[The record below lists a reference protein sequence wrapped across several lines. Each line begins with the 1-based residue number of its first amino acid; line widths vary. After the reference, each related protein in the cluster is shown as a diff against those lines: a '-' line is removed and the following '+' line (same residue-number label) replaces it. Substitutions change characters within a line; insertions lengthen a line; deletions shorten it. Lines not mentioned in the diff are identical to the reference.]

1 MARLLLFR
9 ARHMPPSPVRYKAV
23 WYPRRRPTALAAF
36 LVALSLGL
44 PSAAFAAGRVSKLD
58 SELAR
63 RDSRSGREITSV
75 IVTLVPGAELP
86 PEFKRFAR
94 SKGRLNI
101 INGQVLDLPST
112 VLRQLEAHPDV
123 FRIHHDRPTTAH
135 NFRTAITTGA
145 RAVQLGLGLTGAG
158 IGVAIIDSGITSW
171 HNDLTSRTPTMYP
184 YGDQRVTAFV
194 DLVNGR
200 ALPYDDE
207 GHGTHVA
214 GIIAG
219 NGRDSHGRHA
229 GVAPDATLVAL
240 KVLDAYGRG
249 TISNAIAA
257 LDWVLANRQR
267 YNIRVVNLS
276 VGAAVRESYWS
287 DPLTLAAKRVV
298 DAGVVV
304 VTAAGNL
311 GRNGAG
317 EALYGGITAPG
328 NAPWVL
334 TVGASSTN
342 GSGTRDDDSMAAFSS
357 RGPTYLDW
365 SAKPDLVAPG
375 HGSISLSNPA
385 SLFYVTKAPQLVNGS
400 VAGSDRAY
408 LALSG
413 TSMAA
418 PVVAGTAALMLQA
431 NPSLTPNAV
440 KAILQYTAE
449 QRGGQNALTQG
460 AGLLNTIGA
469 VRFARFFATANAGA
483 AYPLQ
488 ASWSKKIHWGSH
500 RLSGG
505 VLNPAANAFALGTTW
520 GVAAASNGD
529 NIIWGTTCSDG
540 CDNIIWGTSGSDNV
554 LWGTGGDD
562 NITWGTFSE
571 GDNIIWGTE
580 VPGDNIIWGT
590 DCGGADCDNII
601 WGTDGSGDNI
611 IWGTTGEDDNIIWGT
626 GGDDNIIWG
635 TAGEDA
641 DNIIWGTDDPDNI
654 IWGTAD
660 AITSWSSTNLQP
672 VALWDYYY
680 SLYSY
685 YLSSYTDEQFFDL
698 IDALTSFLNPWS
710 VPRLLPKLGGH

>member
-1 MARLLLFR
+1 MSPAPAR
-9 ARHMPPSPVRYKAV
+9 AKAV
-23 WYPRRRPTALAAF
+23 WNARRRPALIAA
-36 LVALSLGL
+36 LLIGLGLALS
-44 PSAAFAAGRVSKLD
+44 PRPVAAERGSKLD
-58 SELAR
+58 AELAHRNR
-63 RDSRSGREITSV
+63 RNSRELTSV
-75 IVTLVPGAELP
+75 IVTLVPGAQLP
-86 PEFKRFAR
+86 PEFSRFAR
-94 SKGRLNI
+94 AKGKLRI
-101 INGQVLDLPST
+101 INGEVLDLPNQ

-123 FRIHHDRPTTAH
+123 FRIHYDRPTAGH
-135 NFRTAITTGA
+135 NFRTSVTTGA
-145 RAVQLGLGLTGAG
+145 RAVQLGLGLTGVG
-158 IGVAIIDSGITSW
+158 VGVAVIDSGISAW

-194 DLVNGR
+194 DFVNGR
-200 ALPYDDE
+200 TTPYDDE

-229 GVAPDATLVAL
+229 GTAPDATLVAL

-249 TISNAIAA
+249 TISRAIAA

-304 VTAAGNL
+304 VTASGNL
-311 GRNGAG
+311 GRNSAG
-317 EALYGGITAPG
+317 EVLYGGVTAPG
-328 NAPWVL
+328 NAPWVI

-342 GSGTRDDDSMAAFSS
+342 GSGRRADDTVASFSS

-375 HGSISLSNPA
+375 HGSISLSNPN
-385 SLFYVTKAPQLVNGS
+385 SMFFVTKDEQLVNGT
-400 VAGSDRAY
+400 VTNSDRAY

-418 PVVAGTAALMLQA
+418 PVVAGAAVLMLQA

-449 QRGGQNALTQG
+449 ERPGYNALTQG
-460 AGLLNTIGA
+460 AGFLNTIGA
-469 VRFARFFATANAGA
+469 VRLASFFATARAGD

-488 ASWSKKIHWGSH
+488 AGWSKKIIWGNH
-500 RLSGG
+500 RLAGG
-505 VLNPAANAFALGTTW
+505 VLNPSANAFALATTW
-520 GVAAASNGD
+520 GVSATSTGD
-529 NIIWGTTCSDG
+529 NIIWGTTCADG
-540 CDNIIWGTSGSDNV
+540 CDNIIWGTSGDDNII
-554 LWGTGGDD
+554 WGTGGDD
-562 NITWGTFSE
+562 NIIWGTTGE
-571 GDNIIWGTE
+571 GDNIIWGTQ
-580 VPGDNIIWGT
+580 VDAVNIIWGT

-601 WGTDGSGDNI
+601 WGTDGNGDNI
-611 IWGTTGEDDNIIWGT
+611 IWGTT

-635 TAGEDA
+635 TSGADNIIWGTSGADA
-641 DNIIWGTDDPDNI
+641 DNIIWGTSSDLDNI

-660 AITSWSSTNLQP
+660 ALASWASNNLIP
-672 VALWDYYY
+672 VLLWDYYY
-680 SLYSY
+680 GLYSHHLTSY
-685 YLSSYTDEQFFDL
+685 SDQQFFGIIDQLSSY
-698 IDALTSFLNPWS
+698 LNPWI
-710 VPRLLPKLGGH
+710 VPRSTRIGSL

>member
-1 MARLLLFR
+1 MSSAPAR
-9 ARHMPPSPVRYKAV
+9 AKAV
-23 WYPRRRPTALAAF
+23 WNARPRPAFFAAL
-36 LVALSLGL
+36 LVALGL
-44 PSAAFAAGRVSKLD
+44 ALSPRLVAAERASKLD
-58 SELAR
+58 AELAQR
-63 RDSRSGREITSV
+63 NQRSSREVTSV

-94 SKGRLNI
+94 AKGKLSI
-101 INGQVLDLPST
+101 INGQVLDLPNQ

-123 FRIHHDRPTTAH
+123 FRIHHDRPTAGH
-135 NFRTAITTGA
+135 NFRTSVTTGA

-158 IGVAIIDSGITSW
+158 VGVAVIDSGITAW

-184 YGDQRVTAFV
+184 YGDQRVAAFV
-194 DLVNGR
+194 DFVNGR
-200 ALPYDDE
+200 TTPYDDE

-229 GVAPDATLVAL
+229 GTAPDATLVAL

-249 TISNAIAA
+249 TISRAIAA

-267 YNIRVVNLS
+267 YNLRVVNLS

-287 DPLTLAAKRVV
+287 DPLTLAVKRVV

-311 GRNGAG
+311 GRNGSN
-317 EALYGGITAPG
+317 EVLYGGVTAPG

-342 GSGTRDDDSMAAFSS
+342 GSTRRSDDTVASFSS

-375 HGSISLSNPA
+375 HGSISLSNPNSMFFA
-385 SLFYVTKAPQLVNGS
+385 TKAEQLVNGT
-400 VAGSDRAY
+400 VANSERAY

-418 PVVAGTAALMLQA
+418 PVVAGAAVLMLQA

-449 QRGGQNALTQG
+449 ERPGYNALTQG
-460 AGLLNTIGA
+460 AGFLNTIGA
-469 VRFARFFATANAGA
+469 VRLASFFATARAGD

-488 ASWSKKIHWGSH
+488 SGWSKKIIWGNQ
-500 RLSGG
+500 RLAGG
-505 VLNPAANAFALGTTW
+505 ALNPSANAFALATTW
-520 GVAAASNGD
+520 GVSATSSGD
-529 NIIWGTTCSDG
+529 NIIWGTTCADG
-540 CDNIIWGTSGSDNV
+540 CDNIIWGTSGN
-554 LWGTGGDD
+554 
-562 NITWGTFSE
+562 
-571 GDNIIWGTE
+571 
-580 VPGDNIIWGT
+580 
-590 DCGGADCDNII
+590 
-601 WGTDGSGDNI
+601 
-611 IWGTTGEDDNIIWGT
+611 DNIIWGT

-635 TAGEDA
+635 TSGEGDNIIWGTQVDA
-641 DNIIWGTDDPDNI
+641 DNIIWGTDCGGGDCDNIIWGTDGNGDNIIWGTTGHDDNIIWGTAGDDNIIWGTSGNDADNIIWGTSSDLDNI

-660 AITSWSSTNLQP
+660 ALTSWASNNLIP
-672 VALWDYYY
+672 VLLWDYYY
-680 SLYSY
+680 GLYSHH
-685 YLSSYTDEQFFDL
+685 LTSYSDQQFFGI
-698 IDALTSFLNPWS
+698 IDQLSSFLNPWM
-710 VPRLLPKLGGH
+710 VPRSTRVGSL